1 MPLTLY
7 ESPELYEAALGVEA
21 DDDEIAFYTRTI
33 TGTNRFSG
41 QRLIS
46 MACGTARL
54 EAPLS
59 KRGANIVGFDSAPA
73 MVAWARRRDR
83 AGVYRE
89 ASLQNPP
96 DLGMSG
102 IVEFDAA
109 ISGLL
114 GAAYLTSM
122 GGWRKLLSWLHKHL
136 QPNAPLILDLPVCHK
151 PARLQGVEES
161 ARGDAADYSFRYFDL
176 LRDEEAFGVLA
187 TRIEVR
193 SKQRVAARDAELA
206 VFKPEGLA
214 SLLAEEGRFGQVA
227 FHAPFELESA
237 CAEPPRNCRRSVV
250 VARRSPV
257 PLY

>member
-21 DDDEIAFYTRTI
+21 DDDEIGFYTHYL
-33 TGTNRFSG
+33 TGGKRFSG
-41 QRLIS
+41 QRVLS

-96 DLGMSG
+96 DLGMTG
-102 IVEFDAA
+102 IVEFDGA

-122 GGWRKLLSWLHKHL
+122 GGWRKLLAWLHKHL
-136 QPNAPLILDLPVCHK
+136 HPNAPVILDLPVCYK
-151 PARLQGVEES
+151 PARLQGIEEH
-161 ARGDAADYSFRYFDL
+161 ARGDAADYSFRYLDV
-176 LRDEEAFGVLA
+176 LREEEAFTVLA
-187 TRIEVR
+187 TQIEVR
-193 SKQRVAARDAELA
+193 AKQKTAVRDAELA
-206 VFKPEGLA
+206 VFNPEGLTH
-214 SLLAEEGRFGQVA
+214 LLTEAGHFGQVS
-227 FHAPFELESA
+227 FHAPFEIESA
-237 CAEPPRNCRRSVV
+237 CAEPPRSCRRSVV
-250 VARRSPV
+250 VARREAT
-257 PLY
+257 PLP